1 MTGIAAAG
9 TDIAAVTGIAAAVT
23 GIAAGWGVMA
33 ATAHWVRAGEAEP
46 MERGALGKLIA
57 SCPRHDLTTLD
68 TPSEKPSDPE
78 LAAEEV
84 SGEEIAP
91 AEGEEVVAP
100 AVVAAGEWRIDMP
113 TDPDIL
119 QAILEELSTDSM
131 RAMMQE
137 HGSLETRGMR
147 SEVMG
152 KLAALL
158 LPNEEWCAEQR
169 ERVRADA
176 IANAKAE
183 ALSAYEAA
191 KAAAAA
197 DLAHTRREIAW
208 FQPIKVVQAMR
219 VYEEEIDV
227 LQKACVALGSLVLD
241 TEHRERVVRAGGIDA
256 IVAAMVAYPADELL
270 QRDACCALAHLSD
283 DDARAC
289 TNIARVGGLKAV
301 ASAMRTFDSA
311 LKLRRWGCAVLAHSL
326 GVEEEDEPEQVT
338 VRLALER
345 AETIIESEGVGL
357 LLAALTNSPEDAAI
371 QRDSCAALAALAQ
384 YDEAQRKVIVSRSAV
399 DAALAAVSRHR
410 AFPDVVADACL
421 LMSTLMAEDPDVKCE
436 FVDAEGVTE
445 ICLVLSKHESEPWV
459 QTQAL
464 TVLWVV
470 RYSTLQHSFF
480 TVSRAF
486 LCFSF

>member
-1 MTGIAAAG
+1 MVIGGVLGVVA
-9 TDIAAVTGIAAAVT
+9 
-23 GIAAGWGVMA
+23 VMA
-33 ATAHWVRAGEAEP
+33 ATAHWVRAGEVTP

-57 SCPRHDLTTLD
+57 SCPGHDLTTLD
-68 TPSEKPSDPE
+68 TPVLIKPADCDDDDVEPVSV
-78 LAAEEV
+78 EV
-84 SGEEIAP
+84 SGDE
-91 AEGEEVVAP
+91 VAP
-100 AVVAAGEWRIDMP
+100 AVVAAGEWQIDMP
-113 TDPDIL
+113 TDAEIL
-119 QAILEELSTDSM
+119 QAVLEEMSTDSM

-183 ALSAYEAA
+183 ALSLHEAA

-208 FQPIKVVQAMR
+208 FQPMQVVQAMR

-241 TEHRERVVRAGGIDA
+241 AEHRERVVRAGGIDA
-256 IVAAMVAYPADELL
+256 IVAAMVAYPADEVL
-270 QRDACCALAHLSD
+270 QRDACCALAHLSEGD
-283 DDARAC
+283 ACACTHIARA
-289 TNIARVGGLKAV
+289 GGLKAV
-301 ASAMRTFDSA
+301 ASAMRTFDSV

-326 GVEEEDEPEQVT
+326 GAEEEDQPEEVA
-338 VRLALER
+338 VRLAQER
-345 AETIIESEGVGL
+345 VEAIMESEGVGL
-357 LLAALTNSPEDAAI
+357 LLSALTDTPKDAAI

-384 YDEAQRKVIVSRSAV
+384 HNETQRNVIVSRGAV
-399 DAALAAVSRHR
+399 GAALAAVSRHR
-410 AFPDVVADACL
+410 ALADVVAEACL
-421 LMSTLMAEDPDVKCE
+421 LLSTLMVDDPGVKRE
-436 FVDAEGVTE
+436 FVDAEGITE
-445 ICLVLSKHESEPWV
+445 ICLALSNHKSEPWV

-470 RYSTLQHSFF
+470 RRSLFHTQSLLSI
-480 TVSRAF
+480 V
-486 LCFSF
+486 LCLLFSQPGACRS